1 MKVTQEKLP
10 ESQIGLN
17 IEIAP
22 EASRNAYE
30 KMVQNLSRSSNIPGF
45 RKGKVPRQVLLQRI
59 GNERIKAAA
68 LEELIQKSLQ
78 DAIEQESIEA
88 LGQPNLRSNFEE
100 LLGQYNPGD
109 AFTFSV
115 SVDVPPAIELA
126 DYSSLSV
133 KAEEVA
139 YQSEKVDDF
148 IEQQRSQKA
157 DLIPVED
164 RPAEMGD
171 VAFVDF
177 KGTLAAEGEEG
188 KEIEGGSATNF
199 EVEIAEGKLIPG
211 MVEGIVGMKPEET
224 KEVEVR
230 FPEDYPQEDL
240 AGKPAVFSITL
251 NELKTKELPELDDDF
266 AQEVSNEEFETMA
279 AYRESLEKQFKEQ
292 AENQTKSNI
301 NAAIADA
308 LLEQNTIDLPES
320 LVQEEVTNVLTKT
333 LMQMQQ
339 MGLDVRQL
347 FNSDNIPMLRD
358 NARPE
363 AIANLKKSLIIK
375 EIGQKQGLEPDEAA
389 INAKIAEIRPQLA
402 GQEVDEDRLNTMVT
416 EDLLSENVYGFLR
429 DKVNVELVPEGSL
442 SKESETDIES
452 EVETAE
458 FEVVADSESEVET
471 AEVEAIADSESE

>member
-1 MKVTQEKLP
+1 MKVTQERLP
-10 ESQIGLN
+10 ESQLGLN

-22 EASRNAYE
+22 DASRNAYE

-88 LGQPNLRSNFEE
+88 LGQPNLRTDFEE
-100 LLGQYNPGD
+100 LLGKYEPGD
-109 AFTFSV
+109 TLTFSV
-115 SVDVPPAIELA
+115 AVDVPPSLELD
-126 DYSSLSV
+126 DYTSLNV
-133 KAEEVA
+133 KAEEIV
-139 YQSEKVDDF
+139 YQPEKVDDF
-148 IEQQRSQKA
+148 IEQRRQQKA
-157 DLIPVED
+157 DLVPVEE
-164 RPAEMGD
+164 RAAQMGD

-177 KGTLAAEGEEG
+177 KGTLTAEGEAG

-199 EVEIAEGKLIPG
+199 EVELAEGKLIPG
-211 MVEGIVGMKPEET
+211 MVEGMVGMKPEET
-224 KEVEVR
+224 KEVEVT
-230 FPEDYPQEDL
+230 FPDDYPQEDL

-292 AENQTKSNI
+292 AENETNNNI
-301 NAAIADA
+301 NGAIADV
-308 LLEQNTIDLPES
+308 LLEQNTIDLPDS

-347 FNSDNIPMLRD
+347 FNSDNVPMLRD

-363 AIANLKKSLIIK
+363 AVENLKKTLILNEIAKK
-375 EIGQKQGLEPDEAA
+375 EGLEPEQAA
-389 INAKIAEIRPQLA
+389 IDAKIAEIRPQLT
-402 GQEVDEDRLNTMVT
+402 GQEVDEDRLLEMVT
-416 EDLLSENVYGFLR
+416 GDLLSENTYSFLR
-429 DKVNVELVPEGSL
+429 SKAQVELVPEGSL
-442 SKESETDIES
+442 SKDEEGEEES
-452 EVETAE
+452 AE
-458 FEVVADSESEVET
+458 AVET
-471 AEVEAIADSESE
+471 AEVEVVED

>member
-1 MKVTQEKLP
+1 MKVTQERLP
-10 ESQIGLN
+10 ESQVGLN

-78 DAIEQESIEA
+78 EAIEQESIEA
-88 LGQPNLRSNFEE
+88 LGQPNLRSDFEE

-109 AFTFSV
+109 AITFSV
-115 SVDVPPAIELA
+115 AVDVPPTLELA
-126 DYSSLSV
+126 DYTSLSV
-133 KAEEVA
+133 KAEEVV
-139 YQSEKVDDF
+139 YQPEKVDDF
-148 IEQQRSQKA
+148 IEQRRQQKA
-157 DLIPVED
+157 DLVPVDD
-164 RPAEMGD
+164 RPAQMGD

-177 KGTLAAEGEEG
+177 KGTLTAVGEEG

-199 EVEIAEGKLIPG
+199 QVELVEGKLIPG
-211 MVEGIVGMKPEET
+211 MVEGIAGMKPEET
-224 KEVEVR
+224 KEVAVT
-230 FPEDYPQEDL
+230 FPDDYPQEDL

-251 NELKTKELPELDDDF
+251 NELKTQELPELDDDF
-266 AQEVSNEEFETMA
+266 AQDVSDEEFETMA
-279 AYRESLEKQFKEQ
+279 AYRESLEQQFKEQ

-301 NAAIADA
+301 NEAIADA

-320 LVQEEVTNVLTKT
+320 KIQEEVTNVLTKT

-339 MGLDVRQL
+339 MGLDVRKL
-347 FNSDNIPMLRD
+347 FNSDNVPMLRD

-363 AIANLKKSLIIK
+363 AITNLKKSLIIQEIAKK
-375 EIGQKQGLEPDEAA
+375 EGLEPDEAA
-389 INAKIAEIRPQLA
+389 INAKIAEIRPELA

-416 EDLLSENVYGFLR
+416 EDLLSENTYNWLR
-429 DKVNVELVPEGSL
+429 DKAQVELVPEGSL
-442 SKESETDIES
+442 SKDEEESEDEEES
-452 EVETAE
+452 NEQVETVEVE
-458 FEVVADSESEVET
+458 VVEDSE
-471 AEVEAIADSESE
+471 

>member
-1 MKVTQEKLP
+1 MKVTQERLP
-10 ESQIGLN
+10 ESQVGLN

-22 EASRNAYE
+22 EASRSAYE

-78 DAIEQESIEA
+78 DAIEQEAIEA
-88 LGQPNLRSNFEE
+88 LGQPNLRSDFEE

-109 AFTFSV
+109 AITFSV
-115 SVDVPPAIELA
+115 AVDVPPALELS
-126 DYSSLSV
+126 DYSNLNV

-139 YQSEKVDDF
+139 YQPEKVDES
-148 IEQQRSQKA
+148 IEQRRAQKA
-157 DLIPVED
+157 DLVPVED
-164 RPAEMGD
+164 RPAQMGD

-177 KGTLAAEGEEG
+177 KGTLTAEGEEG
-188 KEIEGGSATNF
+188 KEIEGGSAENF
-199 EVEIAEGKLIPG
+199 QVEIAEGKLIPG

-224 KEVEVR
+224 KEVEVT

-266 AQEVSNEEFETMA
+266 AQEVSDDEFETFA
-279 AYRESLEKQFKEQ
+279 AYKESLEKQFKEQ
-292 AENQTKSNI
+292 AQEQTKNNI
-301 NAAIADA
+301 NAAIAEA
-308 LLEQNTIDLPES
+308 LLEQNNIELPDS

-347 FNSDNIPMLRD
+347 FNSDNVPMLRD

-363 AIANLKKSLIIK
+363 AVTNLQKSLIIK
-375 EIGQKQGLEPDEAA
+375 EIAKKEGLEPDQSA
-389 INAKIAEIRPQLA
+389 IDAKIEEIRPQLA
-402 GQEVDEDRLNTMVT
+402 GQEVDEDRLLQMVT
-416 EDLLSENVYGFLR
+416 EDLLNENTYSFLR
-429 DKVNVELVPEGSL
+429 EKATVELVPEGSL
-442 SKESETDIES
+442 SESEENAEDSEDTEDSEDS
-452 EVETAE
+452 EV
-458 FEVVADSESEVET
+458 VET
-471 AEVEAIADSESE
+471 AEVEVVTDSE

>member
-1 MKVTQEKLP
+1 MKVTQERLP
-10 ESQIGLN
+10 ESQLGLN

-22 EASRNAYE
+22 EASRSAYE
-30 KMVQNLSRSSNIPGF
+30 KTVQNLSRSSNIPGF

-109 AFTFSV
+109 TFTFSIA
-115 SVDVPPAIELA
+115 VDVPPSVELA
-126 DYSSLSV
+126 DYSSLNV
-133 KAEEVA
+133 KAEEIV
-139 YQSEKVDDF
+139 YQPEKVDEF
-148 IEQQRSQKA
+148 IEQRREQKA
-157 DLIPVED
+157 DLVPVED
-164 RPAEMGD
+164 RTAVMGD

-177 KGTLAAEGEEG
+177 KGTLTAEGEEG
-188 KEIEGGSATNF
+188 QEIEGGSATNF
-199 EVEIAEGKLIPG
+199 EVELVEGKLIPG
-211 MVEGIVGMKPEET
+211 MIEGIVGMKPEET
-224 KEVEVR
+224 KEVAVT

-266 AQEVSNEEFETMA
+266 AQEVSDEEFETMT
-279 AYRESLEKQFKEQ
+279 AYKESLEKRFKEQ
-292 AENQTKSNI
+292 AADQTNNKI
-301 NAAIADA
+301 NDAIAA
-308 LLEQNTIDLPES
+308 VLLEQNTIDLPES

-347 FNSDNIPMLRD
+347 FNSDNVPMLRD

-363 AIANLKKSLIIK
+363 ALTNLKKSLIIK
-375 EIGQKQGLEPDEAA
+375 EIAKKEGLEPEQAA
-389 INAKIAEIRPQLA
+389 IEAKIAEIRPQLT
-402 GQEVDEDRLNTMVT
+402 GQEVDEDRLNEMVT
-416 EDLLSENVYGFLR
+416 QDLLSENTFKWLR
-429 DKVNVELVPEGSL
+429 DKAQVELVPEGSL
-442 SKESETDIES
+442 SEE
-452 EVETAE
+452 
-458 FEVVADSESEVET
+458 ADTEEADADEEVET
-471 AEVEAIADSESE
+471 AEVEVVEDSE

>member
-1 MKVTQEKLP
+1 MKVTQERLP
-10 ESQIGLN
+10 ESQIALN
-17 IEIAP
+17 IEIAS

-59 GNERIKAAA
+59 GNQRIKAAA

-88 LGQPNLRSNFEE
+88 LGQPDLRSNFEE
-100 LLGQYNPGD
+100 LLEQYNPGETL
-109 AFTFSV
+109 TFSV
-115 SVDVPPAIELA
+115 AVDVPPILELE
-126 DYSSLSV
+126 DYNNLSV
-133 KAEEVA
+133 KAEEIV

-148 IEQQRSQKA
+148 IKQQQEKKA
-157 DLIPVED
+157 DLVPVED
-164 RPAEMGD
+164 RPAQMGD

-177 KGTLAAEGEEG
+177 KGTLNSEGEEG

-199 EVEIAEGKLIPG
+199 QVEIAEGKLIPG

-224 KEVEVR
+224 KEVEVT

-251 NELKTKELPELDDDF
+251 NELKAKELPELDDDF
-266 AQEVSNEEFETMA
+266 AQDVSDDEFETFA
-279 AYRESLEKQFKEQ
+279 AYKESIEKQFKEQ
-292 AENQTKSNI
+292 AQDQTKNNI
-301 NAAIADA
+301 NNAIADL
-308 LLEQNTIDLPES
+308 LLEQNKVDLPDS

-347 FNSDNIPMLRD
+347 FNSDNVPMLRD

-363 AIANLKKSLIIK
+363 AVTNLQKSLILK
-375 EIGQKQGLEPDEAA
+375 EIAKNEGLEPDEAA
-389 INAKIAEIRPQLA
+389 INAKIEEIRPQLS
-402 GQEVDEDRLNTMVT
+402 GQEVDEDRLRQMVT
-416 EDLLSENVYGFLR
+416 EDLLSENTYSFLR
-429 DKVNVELVPEGSL
+429 QKAAVELVAEGSL
-442 SKESETDIES
+442 SESE
-452 EVETAE
+452 AE
-458 FEVVADSESEVET
+458 ADSENSEDESEEVET
-471 AEVEAIADSESE
+471 AEVEVVSDSE

>member
-1 MKVTQEKLP
+1 MKVTQERLP
-10 ESQIGLN
+10 ESQVALN

-45 RKGKVPRQVLLQRI
+45 RKGKVPRRVLLQRI

-68 LEELIQKSLQ
+68 LEELIQKSLT
-78 DAIEQESIEA
+78 DAIEQESIPA
-88 LGQPNLRSNFEE
+88 LGQPDLRSNFEE
-100 LLGQYNPGD
+100 LLDRYNPGD
-109 AFTFSV
+109 AITFSV
-115 SVDVPPAIELA
+115 AVDVPPNLELE
-126 DYSSLSV
+126 DYNNLSV
-133 KAEEVA
+133 KAEEIA

-148 IEQQRSQKA
+148 IKQQQEQKA
-157 DLIPVED
+157 DLVPVED

-177 KGTLAAEGEEG
+177 KGTLRSEGEEG

-199 EVEIAEGKLIPG
+199 QVEITEGKLIPG

-224 KEVEVR
+224 KEVEVT

-251 NELKTKELPELDDDF
+251 NELKAKELPELDDDF
-266 AQEVSNEEFETMA
+266 AQEVSDDEYETFA
-279 AYRESLEKQFKEQ
+279 AYKESIEKQFREQ
-292 AENQTKSNI
+292 AESQTKNNI
-301 NAAIADA
+301 NNAIADA
-308 LLEQNTIDLPES
+308 LLEQNNVDLPDS

-347 FNSDNIPMLRD
+347 FNSDNVPMLRD

-363 AIANLKKSLIIK
+363 AVTNLQKSLILK
-375 EIGQKQGLEPDEAA
+375 EIAKKEGLEPDEAA
-389 INAKIAEIRPQLA
+389 INAKIEEIRPQLA
-402 GQEVDEDRLNTMVT
+402 GQEVDEDRLQQMVT
-416 EDLLSENVYGFLR
+416 EDLLSENTYSFLR
-429 DKVNVELVPEGSL
+429 EKAQVELVPEGSM
-442 SKESETDIES
+442 SEPEAESESD
-452 EVETAE
+452 
-458 FEVVADSESEVET
+458 ESEVET
-471 AEVEAIADSESE
+471 AEVEVVSDSE